1 MSLCA
6 LHELGICDDMVS
18 VARYATE
25 SWCESSN
32 LDEADVA
39 KIKEKGLCGNHSRH
53 PGRARRP
60 TTPSPPAKKQ
70 NIKSLRSP
78 LSPPTTVSGLP
89 RPSMADAV
97 TQTEEKIEIETKTQ
111 ACLGLNNPDLEK
123 FVEHRFGKTIHN
135 EEGYLWGKRNQGWAT
150 FRSEFCTGVA
160 RSYKANRCDDCHK
173 LHSAMNLARSRKSE
187 SSEAHKFVPF
197 SSLRVSPY
205 VKELLER
212 FKKENK
218 GTTPKH
224 VAREDDLEIDVSPL
238 KFEIAEVLCTHSFF
252 LQNPDDN
259 DYLVKVCLKAL
270 EENPNIKDTFFCE
283 VIKQQLQC
291 ATSVRGSFL
300 FIFERDFSYLPT
312 PPSATTSRPWKS
324 IPASTKTL
332 SRISRKPSLMTL
344 PARFWWLGTRSRSAT
359 VSFGTPTPRS

>member
-1 MSLCA
+1 
-6 LHELGICDDMVS
+6 
-18 VARYATE
+18 
-25 SWCESSN
+25 
-32 LDEADVA
+32 
-39 KIKEKGLCGNHSRH
+39 
-53 PGRARRP
+53 
-60 TTPSPPAKKQ
+60 
-70 NIKSLRSP
+70 
-78 LSPPTTVSGLP
+78 
-89 RPSMADAV
+89 MADAV

-238 KFEIAEVLCTHSFF
+238 KFEI
-252 LQNPDDN
+252 
-259 DYLVKVCLKAL
+259 LKY
-270 EENPNIKDTFFCE
+270 CE
-283 VIKQQLQC
+283 LILFSSRTPRTTIIWCRC
-291 ATSVRGSFL
+291 A
-300 FIFERDFSYLPT
+300 
-312 PPSATTSRPWKS
+312 SRPWRR
-324 IPASTKTL
+324 TKTPGT
-332 SRISRKPSLMTL
+332 PSL
-344 PARFWWLGTRSRSAT
+344 
-359 VSFGTPTPRS
+359 VN